1 VAEYLH
7 HDALVNAL
15 SKQQSGRGVPGIVGQ
30 PTEQAVELDR
40 HQARLGMQLGQRSPD
55 LSRVGHGVRRHPRNM
70 MIAPVPSGNQPPG
83 RESHR
88 ADPDRSLVRQSSG
101 DHRSSLIHLTS
112 SDGAHNA
119 AWLGA

>member
-1 VAEYLH
+1 MAEYLH

-83 RESHR
+83 RR
-88 ADPDRSLVRQSSG
+88 VTDPIRIGPSSG
-101 DHRSSLIHLTS
+101 NRPVTTVPP
-112 SDGAHNA
+112 
-119 AWLGA
+119 